1 MDIFLSV
8 TDWSN
13 IKYLEVL
20 LSIFH
25 YKITQFDNLMKHN
38 SSQVSDNT
46 LSIFYLSSSL
56 FRGQLNS
63 KFTQVFVFEDGYR

>member
-20 LSIFH
+20 LSIFN

-56 FRGQLNS
+56 FRDQLNS